1 MTENASSDPSRLL
14 RLDGRVAL
22 ITGGARGIGAATAT
36 LMARSGARVLLAD
49 IDSEEATAVAETIVG
64 SGGQAEALELDAA
77 DPNAIAAAFA
87 VLTGR
92 GLTLD
97 ILVNNAG
104 IGAREASE
112 DLRME
117 SWRKVLALNLDGVFA
132 CSQAA
137 ARMMLPRG
145 RGAIV
150 TLSSIMGL
158 KASSLYPNASYHAS
172 KGAVVNLTRALAAE
186 WGPRGIRV
194 NAVAP
199 TFARTALTER
209 LLSDKDLEERIVS
222 MTPLGRLVAP
232 EEVAHAIL
240 FLASDAAAMITG
252 HTLPIDGGWMAH

>member
-77 DPNAIAAAFA
+77 DPDAIAAAFA
-87 VLTGR
+87 ALTGR

-104 IGAREASE
+104 IGARKASE

-150 TLSSIMGL
+150 TLGSIMGL

-240 FLASDAAAMITG
+240 FLTSDAAAMITG
-252 HTLPIDGGWMAH
+252 HTLPVDGGWMAH